1 MSRLFLHLINQSLT
15 TSALIAAVILLR
27 FLFRKLPKSPQCL
40 LWAVVAL
47 RLAFPF
53 SLESAWSLIP
63 RADPIPSEILVSA
76 PAAQAPVTVSPA
88 AEADLAAI
96 DTASPA
102 PEAPAIDGWEI
113 ASVVWLIGC
122 GCFAGGGL
130 ISYWHLKKKLRVSL
144 RLKENIYLCDSI
156 AGPFVL
162 GLVRPKIYFPFR
174 LDEFSRGYVLAHEQ
188 AHLRHK
194 DPWWKLVGYALLCV
208 YWFQPM
214 VWVAWWLFCQDL
226 EMACDERAVRDMT
239 AIQRKTYACVLL
251 ECAAPKEYRFPCP
264 VAFSQNSVKE
274 RIRNVLT
281 RKKSTLW
288 ILGGAAVL
296 AIAVCSLFLTTR
308 EMEPKQKAANLT
320 LPDGYFLFSDNNYEA
335 MLIQADT
342 SKQVGGIQGTLLN
355 ETSSG
360 SARSALS
367 VLGIDT
373 GSADLLGDDTEW
385 SARDAN
391 GAIRLHSPVVLT
403 DRVYD
408 IWLAEDFTLQEPDT
422 AAAIREALL
431 DYVRQDNS
439 FDLTERPLGERISAR
454 SAAVYDLTAGKTI
467 YAKNYGGEV
476 WPGKWSR
483 VAFAAALLEQ
493 NPGLDTVLPVP
504 SEVDPSFSQDAYI
517 SYDPRE
523 YQDFTLQNHLYNFLM
538 NPNSYVSAWVLTHS
552 LTTNEAEAL
561 DLANRWL
568 QDAGCSNTYFD
579 SVVACVSPDAH
590 TTTEDIVR
598 ILKKALENDTFRS
611 IWETDTY
618 QLPGQDTPLYSTN
631 LLLPGNPV
639 RPDFADSRVTGG
651 LGYVTNFALQ
661 SETSTDCFADLAV
674 TAGRKGRYLCIV
686 QNADRL
692 FQENGW
698 TVEYWGNM
706 EEMRLVLDTVL
717 EGEGLK

>member
-1 MSRLFLHLINQSLT
+1 MSRFFLHLINQSLT

-40 LWAVVAL
+40 LWAMVAL
-47 RLAFPF
+47 RLALPF

-76 PAAQAPVTVSPA
+76 PASEAQPSAAEEVSPIPVEA
-88 AEADLAAI
+88 AA
-96 DTASPA
+96 PA
-102 PEAPAIDGWEI
+102 PEAASVDGWKI

-144 RLKENIYLCDSI
+144 RLKENIYLCDGI

-162 GLVRPKIYFPFR
+162 GLVHPKIYLPSQ
-174 LDEFSRGYVLAHEQ
+174 LDECSRSYVLAHEQ

-194 DPWWKLVGYALLCV
+194 DPWWKLLGYILLCV

-214 VWVAWWLFCQDL
+214 VWLSWFLFCRDL

-251 ECAAPKEYRFPCP
+251 ECAAPKEYRFLCP

-274 RIRNVLT
+274 RIQNVLT

-288 ILGGAAVL
+288 ILGGAALL
-296 AIAVCSLFLTTR
+296 AIVVCSLFLTTR
-308 EMEPKQKAANLT
+308 KTAENFT
-320 LPDGYFLFSDNNYEA
+320 D
-335 MLIQADT
+335 
-342 SKQVGGIQGTLLN
+342 LN
-355 ETSSG
+355 
-360 SARSALS
+360 
-367 VLGIDT
+367 
-373 GSADLLGDDTEW
+373 
-385 SARDAN
+385 
-391 GAIRLHSPVVLT
+391 
-403 DRVYD
+403 
-408 IWLAEDFTLQEPDT
+408 Q
-422 AAAIREALL
+422 
-431 DYVRQDNS
+431 Q
-439 FDLTERPLGERISAR
+439 ISAK
-454 SAAVYDLTAGKTI
+454 SAAVYDLTTGKTI
-467 YAKNYGGEV
+467 YVKNFGGEV

-493 NPGLDTVLPVP
+493 SPALDTVLPVP
-504 SEVDPSFSQDAYI
+504 SEVDASFSQNTYV

-523 YQDFTLQNHLYNFLM
+523 YQDFTLQDHLYNFLL
-538 NPNSYVSAWVLTHS
+538 NPNGYVSAWVLTHN
-552 LTTNEAEAL
+552 LTADEGDAL
-561 DLANRWL
+561 DLTNRWL
-568 QDAGCSNTYFD
+568 QKVGCTNTYFD

-590 TTTEDIVR
+590 TTMEDIVR
-598 ILKKALENDTFRS
+598 ILKNALENDIFRS

-618 QLPGQDTPLYSTN
+618 PLPGQDTPLYSTN

-639 RPDFADSRVTGG
+639 RPDFTDSRVTGG

-661 SETSTDCFADLAV
+661 SGTSTDCFADLAV

-706 EEMRLVLDTVL
+706 EEMELVLDTVL
-717 EGEGLK
+717 G

>member
-76 PAAQAPVTVSPA
+76 PTAQAPVTVSPA

-96 DTASPA
+96 DAASPA
-102 PEAPAIDGWEI
+102 PEAPTIDGWEI
-113 ASVVWLIGC
+113 ASVVWLTGC

-144 RLKENIYLCDSI
+144 RLKENIYLCDGI

-162 GLVRPKIYFPFR
+162 GLVRPKIYFPSQ
-174 LDEFSRGYVLAHEQ
+174 LDEFSRSYVLAHEQ

-214 VWVAWWLFCQDL
+214 VWIAWWLFCRDL
-226 EMACDERAVRDMT
+226 EMACDERAIRDMT

-251 ECAAPKEYRFPCP
+251 ECAAPKAYRFLCP

-288 ILGGAAVL
+288 ILSGAAVL

-308 EMEPKQKAANLT
+308 ETA
-320 LPDGYFLFSDNNYEA
+320 DDFSD
-335 MLIQADT
+335 
-342 SKQVGGIQGTLLN
+342 
-355 ETSSG
+355 
-360 SARSALS
+360 
-367 VLGIDT
+367 
-373 GSADLLGDDTEW
+373 
-385 SARDAN
+385 
-391 GAIRLHSPVVLT
+391 
-403 DRVYD
+403 
-408 IWLAEDFTLQEPDT
+408 
-422 AAAIREALL
+422 L
-431 DYVRQDNS
+431 DQQ
-439 FDLTERPLGERISAR
+439 LSAR

-504 SEVDPSFSQDAYI
+504 SEVDASFSQV

-552 LTTNEAEAL
+552 LTTDEAEAL

-579 SVVACVSPDAH
+579 SVVACVTPDAH

-618 QLPGQDTPLYSTN
+618 QLPSQDTPLYSTN

-717 EGEGLK
+717 EGEGQK

>member
-130 ISYWHLKKKLRVSL
+130 ISYWYLKKKLRVSL

-162 GLVRPKIYFPFR
+162 GLVRPKIYFPSR

-214 VWVAWWLFCQDL
+214 VWVAWWLFCRDL

-251 ECAAPKEYRFPCP
+251 ECAAPKEYRFLCP

-308 EMEPKQKAANLT
+308 ETA
-320 LPDGYFLFSDNNYEA
+320 DDFSD
-335 MLIQADT
+335 
-342 SKQVGGIQGTLLN
+342 
-355 ETSSG
+355 
-360 SARSALS
+360 
-367 VLGIDT
+367 
-373 GSADLLGDDTEW
+373 
-385 SARDAN
+385 
-391 GAIRLHSPVVLT
+391 
-403 DRVYD
+403 
-408 IWLAEDFTLQEPDT
+408 
-422 AAAIREALL
+422 L
-431 DYVRQDNS
+431 DQQ
-439 FDLTERPLGERISAR
+439 LSAR

-552 LTTNEAEAL
+552 LTTDEAEAL

-568 QDAGCSNTYFD
+568 QGAGCSNTYFD

-717 EGEGLK
+717 EGEGVK

>member
-88 AEADLAAI
+88 AETDLAAI
-96 DTASPA
+96 GTASPA

-162 GLVRPKIYFPFR
+162 GLVRPKIYFPSQ

-251 ECAAPKEYRFPCP
+251 ECAAPKEYRFLCP

-308 EMEPKQKAANLT
+308 ETA
-320 LPDGYFLFSDNNYEA
+320 DDFSD
-335 MLIQADT
+335 LDQ
-342 SKQVGGIQGTLLN
+342 QL
-355 ETSSG
+355 
-360 SARSALS
+360 SA
-367 VLGIDT
+367 I
-373 GSADLLGDDTEW
+373 
-385 SARDAN
+385 
-391 GAIRLHSPVVLT
+391 
-403 DRVYD
+403 
-408 IWLAEDFTLQEPDT
+408 
-422 AAAIREALL
+422 
-431 DYVRQDNS
+431 
-439 FDLTERPLGERISAR
+439 

-552 LTTNEAEAL
+552 LTTDEAEAL

-590 TTTEDIVR
+590 TTMEDIVR

-717 EGEGLK
+717 EGEGVK